1 MAYVRLNDGTT
12 VEIFWRGAHCDE
24 HENGDLSCHECAMN
38 AGWYWWP
45 CLPGC
50 LPDCSIPS
58 GPFAT
63 QQEALDDASDS

>member
-1 MAYVRLNDGTT
+1 MAHVRLKDGTT
-12 VEIFWRGAHCDE
+12 VEIFWLGAHD
-24 HENGDLSCHECAMN
+24 AMI

-50 LPDCSIPS
+50 LPDGEEN

-63 QQEALDDASDS
+63 RQEALDDASGG